1 MTSSPPSSV
10 TLQIS
15 GPLQRADLPALFERT
30 CSLLERSR
38 PELLCCVVGAVE
50 ADAVAVDALARL
62 ALAARR
68 HGAKVLLSG
77 ASGELRDL
85 VALMGLAEVLEVPV

>member
-1 MTSSPPSSV
+1 MSPVEERVARFARHTSS
-10 TLQIS
+10 
-15 GPLQRADLPALFERT
+15 DLN
-30 CSLLERSR
+30 
-38 PELLCCVVGAVE
+38 
-50 ADAVAVDALARL
+50 
-62 ALAARR
+62 R

>member
-1 MTSSPPSSV
+1 MTPSPPSSV
-10 TLQIS
+10 TLEIS

-30 CSLLERSR
+30 CALLERSR
-38 PELLCCVVGAVE
+38 PELLRCVVCAVD

-68 HGAKVLLSG
+68 HGARVLLSG
-77 ASGELRDL
+77 ASRELREL
-85 VALMGLAEVLEVPV
+85 IALMGLAEVLHSPV